1 MRQRKMSSLIMLDE
15 NILMEKLN
23 SIEEK
28 ILELSDEIS
37 QNKILLR
44 VNNLLLARFIL
55 QLSQVRN
62 DFNLPKRNTFFKFE
76 ILDDDY
82 QGLCK
87 EYGKDIVDKTLYR
100 LDRTLLLNKQDCPH
114 NIKKYITNKIK
125 EHNKRMSAKGNIT
138 ESNEQQSQ

>member
-1 MRQRKMSSLIMLDE
+1 MLDE

-23 SIEEK
+23 SIERK

-76 ILDDDY
+76 ILNDDY
-82 QGLCK
+82 QDLCK

-114 NIKKYITNKIK
+114 NIKKYITSKIK
-125 EHNKRMSAKGNIT
+125 EHNKRMSAKRNIT
-138 ESNEQQSQ
+138 ENNEQQSQ

>member
-1 MRQRKMSSLIMLDE
+1 MLDE

-23 SIEEK
+23 SIERK
-28 ILELSDEIS
+28 ILELSDEIY

-44 VNNLLLARFIL
+44 VNNLLLARLIL

-76 ILDDDY
+76 ILNDDY
-82 QGLCK
+82 RDLCK

-125 EHNKRMSAKGNIT
+125 EHNKRMSAKRNIT

>member
-1 MRQRKMSSLIMLDE
+1 MSFLIMLDE
-15 NILMEKLN
+15 NMLMEKLN
-23 SIEEK
+23 LIERK

-82 QGLCK
+82 QDLCK

-114 NIKKYITNKIK
+114 NIKKYITSKIK
-125 EHNKRMSAKGNIT
+125 EHNKRTSAKRNIT

>member
-1 MRQRKMSSLIMLDE
+1 MLDE

-23 SIEEK
+23 SIERK

-76 ILDDDY
+76 ILNDDY
-82 QGLCK
+82 RDLCK

-125 EHNKRMSAKGNIT
+125 EHNKRMSAKRNIT
-138 ESNEQQSQ
+138 EDNEQQS

>member
-1 MRQRKMSSLIMLDE
+1 MLDE
-15 NILMEKLN
+15 NILTEKLN
-23 SIEEK
+23 LIEER

-76 ILDDDY
+76 ILNDDY
-82 QGLCK
+82 RDLCK

-114 NIKKYITNKIK
+114 NIKKYITSKIK
-125 EHNKRMSAKGNIT
+125 EHNTRMSIKKKFT
-138 ESNEQQSQ
+138 ETDEQ

>member
-1 MRQRKMSSLIMLDE
+1 
-15 NILMEKLN
+15 MEKLN
-23 SIEEK
+23 SIERK

-76 ILDDDY
+76 ILDDD
-82 QGLCK
+82 
-87 EYGKDIVDKTLYR
+87 
-100 LDRTLLLNKQDCPH
+100 
-114 NIKKYITNKIK
+114 
-125 EHNKRMSAKGNIT
+125 
-138 ESNEQQSQ
+138 

>member
-1 MRQRKMSSLIMLDE
+1 
-15 NILMEKLN
+15 MEKLN
-23 SIEEK
+23 LIERK

-76 ILDDDY
+76 ILNDDY
-82 QGLCK
+82 RDLCK

-114 NIKKYITNKIK
+114 NIKKYITSKIK
-125 EHNKRMSAKGNIT
+125 EHNKRMSAKRNIT
-138 ESNEQQSQ
+138 EDNEQQSQ

>member
-1 MRQRKMSSLIMLDE
+1 MLDE

-23 SIEEK
+23 SIERK

-82 QGLCK
+82 QDLCK

-114 NIKKYITNKIK
+114 NIKKYITGKIK
-125 EHNKRMSAKGNIT
+125 EHNRRTSIKEKFT
-138 ESNEQQSQ
+138 EPYEQ